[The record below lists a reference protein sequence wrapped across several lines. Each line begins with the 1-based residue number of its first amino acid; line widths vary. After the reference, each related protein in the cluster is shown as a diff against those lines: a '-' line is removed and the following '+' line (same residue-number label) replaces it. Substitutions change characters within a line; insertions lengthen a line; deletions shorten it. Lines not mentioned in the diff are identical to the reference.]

1 MEEVMER
8 TRKAQQPASQ
18 KNGSTRKPNIPLV
31 LRLIQWTFPK
41 VELIAPRYAHA
52 WLAKLFFSPPRYPIP
67 APEKEMIRQAKRFTV
82 TAGEVTVEC
91 YTWGEGPVVL
101 LVHGWAGRAGQFRSF
116 IPHLVRAGYKVV
128 AFDAPAHGLSKGSV
142 TSIIDFKDAIL
153 SIGKKVHSID
163 AVIAHS
169 LGGGASLFALSEG
182 LHARTLVTIATPTIG
197 DEIMEEFTARL
208 RASRSAIIPLKQHI
222 ERTFN
227 RPFDEFMSTHFI
239 QRLPSAINLLIL
251 HDEQDREASV
261 KNAEQLLAAYPSA
274 KLIKTTGLGHVRILR
289 DEEVIKE
296 CLRFI
301 KIRH

>member
-1 MEEVMER
+1 MQEVMER
-8 TRKAQQPASQ
+8 TRIQKSASQ
-18 KNGSTRKPNIPLV
+18 RNGSTRKPNIPWM

-41 VELIAPRYAHA
+41 VELLAPRYAYA
-52 WLAKLFFSPPRYPIP
+52 WLAKLFFSPPRYPMP
-67 APEKEMIRQAKRFTV
+67 APEKEMIRQAERFIV
-82 TAGEVTVEC
+82 TAGGDTVEC
-91 YTWGEGPVVL
+91 YAWGEGPVVL

-116 IPHLVRAGYKVV
+116 VPHLVKAGYKVV

-142 TSIIDFKDAIL
+142 TSIIGFKDAIL
-153 SIGKKVHSID
+153 AIEKKMHSID

-182 LHARTLVTIATPTIG
+182 LNVKTLITIATPTIG

-208 RASRSAIIPLKQHI
+208 SASRSSIVHLKKHI

-227 RPFDEFMSTHFI
+227 RPFDEFMSTYFI

-251 HDEQDREASV
+251 HDEHDREASTR
-261 KNAEQLLAAYPSA
+261 NAEQLLSAYPSA

-289 DEEVIKE
+289 DEEVIEE
-296 CLRFI
+296 CLKFI
-301 KIRH
+301 RQ